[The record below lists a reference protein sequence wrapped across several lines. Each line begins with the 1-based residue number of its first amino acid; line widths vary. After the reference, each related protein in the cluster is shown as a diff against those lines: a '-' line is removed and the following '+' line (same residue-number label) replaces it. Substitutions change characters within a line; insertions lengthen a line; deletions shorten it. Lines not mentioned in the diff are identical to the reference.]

1 MKSAIEWLL
10 GLERVR
16 LDGDSVLSL
25 RFESP
30 PAAWIMLIG
39 AVVAAV
45 LVYRLYRRQR
55 VASRWR
61 WGLMFLR
68 FSVIMTALFMLSRPV
83 IVLQRNEVERS
94 VVAVMI
100 DSSGSMLT
108 TDVPQSQSANGP
120 AKEDVPNGAGRESAS
135 RWSAAVQSVFSS
147 QGGLASRLISRHD
160 LDVWTFNSGATRV
173 GRARNAS
180 ELDELARRI
189 DQSAIVRGA
198 TDLASSLL
206 QVMDAGRSTRLA
218 GVVVLSDGRQS
229 ANQSVESALAVAEAR
244 GVGIY
249 TIAAGSSRA
258 RPDVEVSSVWAVS
271 DVFVRDAAR
280 VQCQLD
286 LRGVVEALRVMLQLR
301 DKATG
306 QIFAERAA
314 DVAGGAMTWRG
325 ELLYSADAPG
335 LRTLTVAALPLA
347 GEENVE
353 NNEADLTIK
362 AHDATVSVLY
372 VEGDP
377 RFEYR
382 FLKNLLIREATLDSS
397 ILLLSA
403 TAGFAQEGT
412 RPITRFPQSI
422 DELGRYDVVILGDVD
437 PHGDWISPVQES
449 MLVDFVSN
457 QGGGLAFI
465 AGERHMPQQL
475 RRSKLER
482 LLPARL
488 SPTFDGSYGR
498 EMTEPFRL
506 RLTAEGRDSAIFRLA
521 DADVSLRDAPMTAG
535 WYWYSTVRGAAPGA
549 VVLATH
555 PSAQAENES
564 MPLVVLGRFGAGR
577 TFYLGSDD
585 AWRWRQYGGEAFHQH
600 FWLQVIRTLARGK
613 RFGAQGGWRIETDRR
628 RYELGSEVQVELLAG
643 DSQEA
648 SLPVYPRVVV
658 TDDTGAP
665 IERVELRRVE
675 GSVDRAR
682 GSFNA
687 IRTGTLKVEAEDFR
701 SALNQ
706 EAPSRLIVVRAVDR
720 EMDRREADDEFL
732 MRLAHAGGGRTARLG
747 DDLSEMIDAIPDR
760 SVQIPA
766 DIEEAIWDTKFML
779 ILFTLLI
786 GAEWV
791 TRKAMGLA

>member
-10 GLERVR
+10 GLERIR
-16 LDGDSVLSL
+16 FDGDAALSL

-39 AVVAAV
+39 AVVAAA

-55 VASRWR
+55 VPSRWR
-61 WGLMFLR
+61 WGLMCLR
-68 FSVIMTALFMLSRPV
+68 FCVIMTALFMFSRPV

-100 DSSGSMLT
+100 DASGSMHT
-108 TDVPQSQSANGP
+108 ADVSQATST
-120 AKEDVPNGAGRESAS
+120 NGAVNLDEQDGTDRAAAS
-135 RWSAAVQSVFSS
+135 RWSAGVRGVFSS
-147 QGGLASRLISRHD
+147 PGGLASRLISRHD
-160 LDVWTFNSGATRV
+160 VDVWTFDSRASRV
-173 GRARNAS
+173 GRSRNSS
-180 ELDELARRI
+180 ELNELARRI
-189 DQSAIVRGA
+189 EQSSAGRGT

-206 QVMDAGRSTRLA
+206 QVMDAGRSARLA
-218 GVVVLSDGRQS
+218 GIVVLSDGRQTAS
-229 ANQSVESALAVAEAR
+229 QSVESALEAAEAR
-244 GVGIY
+244 GVGIF

-258 RPDVEVSSVWAVS
+258 LPDVEVSSVWSAS

-286 LRGVVEALRVMLQLR
+286 LRGIVDASRVVLQLR
-301 DKATG
+301 DKSSG
-306 QIFAERAA
+306 EVIAERVAEVAA
-314 DVAGGAMTWRG
+314 GAMTWRG

-347 GEENVE
+347 GEENIE

-403 TAGFAQEGT
+403 TAGFTQEGS

-437 PHGDWISPVQES
+437 PHGDWIGPVQES

-457 QGGGLAFI
+457 QGGGIAFI
-465 AGERHMPQQL
+465 AGERYMPQRL

-482 LLPARL
+482 LLPARV
-488 SPTFDGSYGR
+488 SPTFDGTYGH
-498 EMTEPFRL
+498 EMSEPFRL
-506 RLTAEGRDSAIFRLA
+506 RLTAEGRDSAIFRA
-521 DADVSLRDAPMTAG
+521 TDSDASERDASMTAG
-535 WYWYSTVRGAAPGA
+535 WYWYSTVLGVAPGA

-555 PSAQAENES
+555 PSAQAENGP

-585 AWRWRQYGGEAFHQH
+585 VWRWRQYGGEAFHQH
-600 FWLQVIRTLARGK
+600 FWLQVIRTLARNK
-613 RFGAQGGWRIETDRR
+613 RFGTQGGWRIETDRR
-628 RYELGSEVQVELLAG
+628 RYELGGDVHVELIAG
-643 DSQEA
+643 DSQEV
-648 SLPVYPRVVV
+648 SLPVHPSVLV
-658 TDDTGAP
+658 TDDAGMP
-665 IERVELRRVE
+665 IERVELARAE
-675 GSVDRAR
+675 GNADRAR
-682 GSFNA
+682 GKFNA
-687 IRTGTLKVEAEDFR
+687 RHAGTLKIVAEDFR
-701 SALNQ
+701 SAVNR
-706 EAPSRLIVVRAVDR
+706 EVPTRLIVVRAVDR
-720 EMDRREADDEFL
+720 EMDRREADEEFL
-732 MRLAHAGGGRTARLG
+732 TRLAQAGGGRSARLG
-747 DDLSEMIDAIPDR
+747 DDLSEIIDAIPDR

-791 TRKAMGLA
+791 MRKAIGLA